1 MPSETQVNKDFLRD
15 VFSEKKK
22 LFKKKE
28 VDFIHVPHWDELS
41 VKRLWKSLRGD
52 EEFTVYFQE
61 EYADDKG
68 P

>member
-15 VFSEKKK
+15 VFSEKK

-28 VDFIHVPHWDELS
+28 VDFIHVPHWDEQS
-41 VKRLWKSLRGD
+41 VKRLWKSLRCD
-52 EEFTVYFQE
+52 KEFTVYFQE
-61 EYADDKG
+61 EYAYDKG